1 MLSNTSIQET
11 TDERVSQESPYMLFY
26 EQQGLERHYDCFRAK
41 KGGKRQD
48 IGSTEDDRMFDE
60 QMKRFTSHCCIQ

>member
-1 MLSNTSIQET
+1 
-11 TDERVSQESPYMLFY
+11 MLFY

-41 KGGKRQD
+41 KGGKCQD

-60 QMKRFTSHCCIQ
+60 QMKRFSSHCCIQ